1 MPGSELITPAH
12 LSRQAI
18 IYIRQSSPNQVL
30 THQES
35 TRLQHALRQRALEC
49 GWGPDSIEVIDA
61 DQGLTG
67 ETAEGR
73 EGFKEIAARV
83 TLGQVGILFSYDV
96 TRLSRNLSDW
106 FPLLDLCGYRHCL
119 IGDRDGIYDAAT
131 PNGRLLLG
139 MKGQLAEMELHTL
152 RGRLTAGL
160 LNKAGRGELAQRL
173 PAGLVRDALGRVL
186 KHPDREVRDAIDL
199 VFATFHHVR
208 TITGVVRCLRD
219 QGLSIPRRGEF
230 GDVVWRAPT
239 VRSIASM
246 LANPAYAGAFVYG
259 RTRAVKSGPNQPSVQ
274 RSLPLDEW
282 RIRVPDKYPAYID
295 WATYERIRAMIR
307 DNYSEYERKQNRGVP
322 RPGKALLHGL
332 VYCGECGRKI
342 SVQYKGTSQYIC
354 NSLQQIHRVPACQR
368 IGSDA
373 IVACV
378 VQVFFAALAP
388 AELDVYDRVL
398 ASLSGEREQLKR
410 AREQQIERMRYQA
423 RLAERQYQQ
432 SDPDN
437 RLVTAELERRWEMAL
452 RELKRAEEE
461 WEREQQQQPPLDKL
475 DPETREALRAAGR
488 QVPEL
493 WRAGRFSQEQKKALL
508 RCLIDKVVLRRSAPD
523 EIACRVVWRGGDTT
537 DTSIT
542 VTVGSL
548 KRRARSQEM
557 EQAILTLAGQGET
570 DEEIARRLTLD
581 GHRSPRHTTVL
592 PSTVQYIRLR
602 HRVFTNHRQSHPRR
616 VAGYLTVPQ
625 VAEKLKIER
634 DWIYHRIH
642 TGTIEVARDPAR
654 QLYLFPDTAETVR
667 RFRQLVAGK
676 VQHLRF

>member
-1 MPGSELITPAH
+1 LVHHE
-12 LSRQAI
+12 
-18 IYIRQSSPNQVL
+18 
-30 THQES
+30 
-35 TRLQHALRQRALEC
+35 
-49 GWGPDSIEVIDA
+49 
-61 DQGLTG
+61 
-67 ETAEGR
+67 EG
-73 EGFKEIAARV
+73 
-83 TLGQVGILFSYDV
+83 
-96 TRLSRNLSDW
+96 
-106 FPLLDLCGYRHCL
+106 H
-119 IGDRDGIYDAAT
+119 
-131 PNGRLLLG
+131 
-139 MKGQLAEMELHTL
+139 KGQLAEMELHTL

-173 PAGLVRDALGRVL
+173 PAGLARDALGRVL

-199 VFATFHHVR
+199 VFASFLRIR
-208 TITGVVRCLRD
+208 TITGVVHCLRD

-230 GDVVWRAPT
+230 DDIVWRAPT
-239 VRSIASM
+239 VRSIASL

-259 RTRAVKSGPNQPSVQ
+259 RTRAVKSGPNRPSVQ
-274 RSLPLDEW
+274 KSLPQDEW

-332 VYCGECGRKI
+332 VYCGECGRKM
-342 SVQYKGTSQYIC
+342 SVQYKRTSQYIC
-354 NSLQQIHRVPACQR
+354 NSLHQIHRVPACQR

-373 IVACV
+373 IDERV
-378 VQVFFAALAP
+378 VPMFFAVLAP

-398 ASLSGEREQLKR
+398 ASLSGEREQLER

-461 WEREQQQQPPLDKL
+461 WERERQQQPTLDDL

-548 KRRARSQEM
+548 KRRVRGQEM
-557 EQAILTLAGQGET
+557 EQAILTLAGQGKT

-581 GHRSPRHTTVL
+581 VYWFSVKWR
-592 PSTVQYIRLR
+592 
-602 HRVFTNHRQSHPRR
+602 
-616 VAGYLTVPQ
+616 
-625 VAEKLKIER
+625 IE
-634 DWIYHRIH
+634 
-642 TGTIEVARDPAR
+642 AA
-654 QLYLFPDTAETVR
+654 L
-667 RFRQLVAGK
+667 
-676 VQHLRF
+676 

>member
-35 TRLQHALRQRALEC
+35 TRLQYALRQRALEC

-61 DQGLTG
+61 DQGLTA
-67 ETAEGR
+67 EIAEGR
-73 EGFKEIAARV
+73 AGFKEIAARV

-139 MKGQLAEMELHTL
+139 MKGQLAEMEL
-152 RGRLTAGL
+152 R
-160 LNKAGRGELAQRL
+160 
-173 PAGLVRDALGRVL
+173 AL
-186 KHPDREVRDAIDL
+186 RDAIDL
-199 VFATFHHVR
+199 VFATFLRVR
-208 TITGVVRCLRD
+208 TISRVVRCLRD
-219 QGLSIPRRGEF
+219 QGLSVPRRGEF

-239 VRSIASM
+239 VRSVASL

-259 RTRAVKSGPNQPSVQ
+259 RTQAVKPGPNQPSVQ
-274 RSLPLDEW
+274 RSLPQDEW
-282 RIRVPDKYPAYID
+282 RICVPDKYPAYID

-322 RPGKALLHGL
+322 RPGKTLLHGL
-332 VYCGECGRKI
+332 VYCGECGRKM

-373 IVACV
+373 IDECI
-378 VQVFFAALAP
+378 VQLFFAALAP

-410 AREQQIERMRYQA
+410 AREQQIERLRYQA

-461 WEREQQQQPPLDKL
+461 WEREQQQQPTLDKL

-493 WRAGRFSQEQKKALL
+493 WRAGRFSQEPKKALL

-548 KRRARSQEM
+548 KRRARGPEM
-557 EQAILTLAGQGET
+557 EQAILTLAGQGKT

-602 HRVFTNHRQSHPRR
+602 HRVFTNHRQSHPRK

-676 VQHLRF
+676 VQHLGDGRVETYPTLSYPALSYDARFLVDRSPPRLQRGSPSW

>member
-1 MPGSELITPAH
+1 MPVSELITQAH
-12 LSRQAI
+12 LGRQAI
-18 IYIRQSSPNQVL
+18 IYVRQSSPNQVL

-35 TRLQHALRQRALEC
+35 TQLQYALRQRALEC
-49 GWGPDSIEVIDA
+49 GWAPDSIEVIDA

-73 EGFKEIAARV
+73 SGFKEIAARV
-83 TLGQVGILFSYDV
+83 ALGQVGIIFSYDV

-106 FPLLDLCGYRHCL
+106 YPLLDLCGYRHCL

-139 MKGQLAEMELHTL
+139 MKGHLAELELHTL

-173 PAGLVRDALGRVL
+173 PAGLVRDSLGRVL
-186 KHPDREVRDAIDL
+186 KHPDREVRGAIDL
-199 VFATFHHVR
+199 IFATFLRVR
-208 TITGVVRCLRD
+208 TITGVVRCFRD

-230 GDVVWRAPT
+230 GAVVWRTPA
-239 VRSIASM
+239 VRSVASL

-259 RTRAVKSGPNQPSVQ
+259 RTRAVKPGPNQPSVQ
-274 RSLPLDEW
+274 RSLPFDEW

-332 VYCGECGRKI
+332 VYCGECGHKMA
-342 SVQYKGTSQYIC
+342 VQYKGTPQYIC
-354 NSLQQIHRVPACQR
+354 NYLHQLHRVPVCQR
-368 IGSDA
+368 IASDA
-373 IVACV
+373 IDERV
-378 VQVFFAALAP
+378 VRLFFEALAP

-398 ASLSGEREQLKR
+398 ASLSGEHEQLGR
-410 AREQQIERMRYQA
+410 AREQQLERLRYQA

-452 RELKRAEEE
+452 RELKRAEEQ
-461 WEREQQQQPPLDKL
+461 WERERRQQPTLDQL
-475 DPETREALRAAGR
+475 DPGTREALRAAGQ

-493 WRAGRFSQEQKKALL
+493 WRGERFSQEQMKLLL
-508 RCLIDKVVLRRSAPD
+508 RCLIDKVVLRRTAPD
-523 EIACRVVWRGGDTT
+523 GVACRVAWKGGDTT

-548 KRRARSQEM
+548 KRRARGQEM
-557 EQAILTLAGQGET
+557 EQTILALARQGET
-570 DEEIARRLTLD
+570 DEVIARRLTQD
-581 GHRSPRHTTVL
+581 GHRSPRRATVL
-592 PSTVQYIRLR
+592 PSTVKFVRLR
-602 HRVFTNHRQSHPRR
+602 HRILSNHSQSHPRK

-625 VAEKLKIER
+625 LAEELKIER

-642 TGTIEVARDPAR
+642 TGKIQVTPDPER
-654 QLYLFPDTAETVR
+654 RLYLSPDAPETLH
-667 RFRQLVAGK
+667 RFRQLLAGS
-676 VQHLRF
+676 VQDLRF

>member
-1 MPGSELITPAH
+1 MPESELITPAH
-12 LSRQAI
+12 LCRQAI

-35 TRLQHALRQRALEC
+35 TRLQYALRQRALEC
-49 GWGPDSIEVIDA
+49 GWSPDSIEVIDA
-61 DQGLTG
+61 DQGLT
-67 ETAEGR
+67 AEVADGR
-73 EGFKEIAARV
+73 AGFKEIAARV

-160 LNKAGRGELAQRL
+160 LNKAARGELAQRL
-173 PAGLVRDALGRVL
+173 PAGLVRDQLGRVL
-186 KHPDREVRDAIDL
+186 KHPDRAVQDAVDL
-199 VFATFHHVR
+199 VFTTFLRVR
-208 TITGVVRCLRD
+208 TVSGVVRCFRE

-230 GDVVWRAPT
+230 GDVVWRVPT
-239 VRSIASM
+239 VRSASSL

-259 RTRAVKSGPNQPSVQ
+259 RTHAVRPGPNQPSVQ
-274 RSLPLDEW
+274 KSLPRDEW
-282 RIRVPDKYPAYID
+282 RICIPDKYPAYID

-332 VYCGECGRKI
+332 VHCGECGRKM

-373 IVACV
+373 IDDCV
-378 VQVFFAALAP
+378 VRLFFEALAP

-398 ASLSGEREQLKR
+398 ASLSNERARLSH
-410 AREQQIERMRYQA
+410 AREQQIDRLRYQA
-423 RLAERQYQQ
+423 RLAERQFQQ

-452 RELKRAEEE
+452 QELKRAEDE
-461 WEREQQQQPPLDKL
+461 WAREQQKQPTLDDL
-475 DPETREALRAAGR
+475 DPETRQALRAAGR

-493 WRAGRFSQEQKKALL
+493 WRAEGFSREQKKALL

-537 DTSIT
+537 DTSVT

-548 KRRARSQEM
+548 KRRARGQEM
-557 EQAILTLAGQGET
+557 EQAILALAAQGKP

-602 HRVFTNHRQSHPRR
+602 HRVLSDHRQSHTRR

-625 VAEKLKIER
+625 VAEKSKIKR
-634 DWIYHRIH
+634 DWIYHQIH
-642 TGTIEVARDPAR
+642 IGKIEVLRDPV
-654 QLYLFPDTAETVR
+654 QHLYLFPDTAETVR
-667 RFRQLVAGK
+667 RFRQLVAGD